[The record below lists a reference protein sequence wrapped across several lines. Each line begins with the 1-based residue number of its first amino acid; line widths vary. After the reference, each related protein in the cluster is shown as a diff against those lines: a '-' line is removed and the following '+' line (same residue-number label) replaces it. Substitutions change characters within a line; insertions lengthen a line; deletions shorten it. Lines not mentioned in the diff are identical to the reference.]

1 MNRCGVVAWIEGS
14 RREMS
19 IIWGV
24 VVEVAVVERVCGGRK
39 FPLSRKG
46 FTLDMVRRADAEGD
60 RRMMGYE
67 REGFDGAGLLGVLR
81 WPGMEGG
88 ALGIPGL
95 R

>member
-1 MNRCGVVAWIEGS
+1 
-14 RREMS
+14 MS

-46 FTLDMVRRADAEGD
+46 FTLDMVRRAEAEGES
-60 RRMMGYE
+60 RIMGYE
-67 REGFDGAGLLGVLR
+67 REGFDGVGLLLDVLR
-81 WPGMEGG
+81 WPETDGV
-88 ALGIPGL
+88 ALGTPGL